1 MNWQVRSAR
10 MNKGKWTEYFIFF
23 YLSTIN
29 TNKDKWNI
37 ISGHG
42 VCTKNKWN
50 DNIRPKGMKV
60 LGQLE

>member
-10 MNKGKWTEYFIFF
+10 MNKGKWTEYFVFFF

-37 ISGHG
+37 ISGHREW
-42 VCTKNKWN
+42 TKNGCD
-50 DNIRPKGMKV
+50 DNNWPKGMKV
-60 LGQLE
+60 